1 MPAAQDEHPTLYRK
15 LEAAL
20 QSRFSLILALVFVLA
35 LSLRLIYLNQMD
47 QGIYFNILKME
58 GTDCFL
64 FWKWALEIIEKDFL
78 GSGVYHQSPLYPYF
92 LAAIFKIFGAN
103 FYIPR
108 FLQMALG
115 SITCVMIALLGRRA
129 GGPVAGVLA
138 GLFAAIYGPLI
149 LYDGAILRTNL
160 ITFINT
166 LVVLLMFRVQDRP
179 GFASGLV
186 LGLVYGLAILAKENI
201 LILIPGLIVWSLL
214 LKKGTGWKPVAP
226 LLLGLVLGPGFVFG
240 LLVARNLKVGAPA
253 FSISSRGPLEFISGN
268 VPQSPGVGW
277 AIPENAD
284 RMLQASAGKMTGAI
298 REVLKENREDPWGL
312 AQKQFT
318 KLAAFLNN
326 YEFPNNIS
334 LYVER
339 RYVPFFRLPW
349 PGFAVALAFSLIGM
363 AAGRKRWRELFPL
376 YAYVLLYALAT
387 VAFYILARFRIPLV
401 PALIG
406 WAGLGSAVILRE
418 ILERKVLRGIAW
430 LLLAAGLIAVN
441 RPRPADRL
449 IVGDYQNMARYH
461 LISGQPERA
470 KEILQEGIVRTR
482 QILAEKDSAEYR
494 FRLARLLLL
503 LGAPRQVILPEL
515 DHALGLSPPLYLK
528 LSLDS
533 LRGQLERVK

>member
-1 MPAAQDEHPTLYRK
+1 MPEPAADAESRYDQ
-15 LEAAL
+15 LEAFL
-20 QSRFSLILALVFVLA
+20 NSRFYLILFFVFVLA
-35 LSLRLIYLNQMD
+35 LSLRLVYLNQMD
-47 QGIYFNILKME
+47 RGIYFNILKME
-58 GTDCFL
+58 GTDCFI
-64 FWKWALEIIEKDFL
+64 FWKWALEIIEKDSL

-115 SITCVMIALLGRRA
+115 SITCVMAALLGRRA
-129 GGPVAGVLA
+129 GGPVAGLLA
-138 GLFAAIYGPLI
+138 GLLASIYGPLI
-149 LYDGAILRTNL
+149 LYDGAILRANL
-160 ITFINT
+160 IAFINT

-179 GFASGLV
+179 GLIRGLI
-186 LGLVYGLAILAKENI
+186 LGMVYGLAILAMENI
-201 LILIPGLIVWSLL
+201 LILIPGLVAWAWI
-214 LKKGTGWKPVAP
+214 LKKATGWKPVAR
-226 LLLGLVLGPGFVFG
+226 LFVGIALGTAMILG
-240 LLVARNLKVGAPA
+240 LLVARNVKVGAPA
-253 FSISSRGPLEFISGN
+253 FNISSRGPLEFISGN

-284 RMLQASAGKMTGAI
+284 RMLQASAGKMTGVI
-298 REVLKENREDPWGL
+298 WEVLKENREDPWGL

-318 KLAAFLNN
+318 KLAAFLNS

-339 RYVPFFRLPW
+339 RYVPFFRFPW
-349 PGFAVALAFSLIGM
+349 PGFAVALSFSLIGM
-363 AAGRKRWRELFPL
+363 AAGLKRWRELFPL

-406 WAGLGSAVILRE
+406 LAGLGSAVILRE

-430 LLLAAGLIAVN
+430 LLLAAGLIVMN
-441 RPRPADRL
+441 RPAPADRL
-449 IVGDYQNMARYH
+449 IFADYQNLVRFH

-494 FRLARLLLL
+494 FRLAGLLLL
-503 LGAPRQVILPEL
+503 FGAPRQVILPEV
-515 DHALGLSPPLYLK
+515 DHALGLHPPLYLK
-528 LSLDS
+528 LPLDS